1 MSKFGLVTMHYTLMP
16 ESLKERQSKRKMKEP
31 GIKSIVN
38 LTSILDEV
46 EIDEVQNLNLGYRA
60 LFL

>member
-1 MSKFGLVTMHYTLMP
+1 MHYTLIP
-16 ESLKERQSKRKMKEP
+16 EALKERQSKRKMKEP